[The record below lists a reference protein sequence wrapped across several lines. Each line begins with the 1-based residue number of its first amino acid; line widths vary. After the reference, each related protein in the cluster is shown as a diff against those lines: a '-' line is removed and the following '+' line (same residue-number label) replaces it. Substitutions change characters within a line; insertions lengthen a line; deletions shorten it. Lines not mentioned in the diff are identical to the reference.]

1 MEHEPGDL
9 CVAGLTSDLAS
20 VMGDVGLRGWDL
32 NAQLWSRSLRLRH
45 SIQLDPR
52 LRIPFVLGQK
62 TRRKDLLV
70 LQDEKTVSLR
80 HEKRKEKK
88 KTQGAIG
95 S

>member
-1 MEHEPGDL
+1 MWV
-9 CVAGLTSDLAS
+9 CVGEIEEVA
-20 VMGDVGLRGWDL
+20 RL

-80 HEKRKEKK
+80 HKK
-88 KTQGAIG
+88 KDQGAIG